1 MLEAEDLFSLDALLW
16 LQSGKRAGK
25 LLGANQSTISRR
37 SRQCLER
44 LGLSL
49 EHCVPCP
56 PQEPMQALLLMER
69 QLHQLHRLRGGAPLR
84 LLANFWVRRHLLPF
98 LPPGW
103 MTPDP
108 DPVRPHAD
116 PFGLLEARIVD
127 AALLS
132 GPEVRDLD
140 RRRWRVVDLSA
151 LPLEI
156 LVPESHPLARERSL
170 RSADLATLDP
180 LTFSVIVPQPVQQ
193 AMAVLHEHLGRGL
206 GAGRASDPLAP
217 VFAAGQPCMATAFT
231 RHLWPGY
238 VPLDVT
244 LPIRASDHLVVLAE
258 LPWEARFDHL
268 LEHLRLQL
276 QRLHGVAPGLVC
288 LLR

>member
-16 LQSGKRAGK
+16 LQSGKRAGQ

-49 EHCVPCP
+49 EHCAPCP
-56 PQEPMQALLLMER
+56 PHDPMQALLLMER

-84 LLANFWVRRHLLPF
+84 LLANFWVRRHLLPC

-116 PFGLLEARIVD
+116 PLGLLEARIVD

-151 LPLEI
+151 LPLQI
-156 LVPESHPLARERSL
+156 LVPSGHRLARERGL
-170 RSADLATLDP
+170 GPADLAILDP
-180 LTFSVIVPQPVQQ
+180 LTFSVIVPQPVRQ
-193 AMAVLHEHLGRGL
+193 AMAVLHGHLGARTAL
-206 GAGRASDPLAP
+206 ATVSPVPAPDP
-217 VFAAGQPCMATAFT
+217 PCMATAFT

-258 LPWEARFDHL
+258 LPWEARLDHL
-268 LEHLRLQL
+268 LEHFRLQL
-276 QRLHGVAPGLVC
+276 QQLRAAAPELVC
-288 LLR
+288 LCR